1 MSTVVLKRPDK
12 WWPIRNVVSYK
23 TGTDTGTC
31 LLMSKIYGTY
41 QFCDEKQ
48 FWNSV
53 ISQKRHLYRNFVLE
67 HRQTLGLKPLKS
79 YKSDR
84 WSSSHW
90 QKKIFE
96 ILTCTLPKI
105 TASHTL
111 FLEFFLTYWIWL
123 ASLKS
128 IRSGRHRA
136 RDPSSTWALP
146 SAFLIAT
153 SRAKMWTLQ

>member
-105 TASHTL
+105 TVPSL
-111 FLEFFLTYWIWL
+111 FLESLILDLTSLPEIHPL
-123 ASLKS
+123 RASPCQGPQLNMGAS
-128 IRSGRHRA
+128 IGVSHRYE
-136 RDPSSTWALP
+136 
-146 SAFLIAT
+146 
-153 SRAKMWTLQ
+153 